1 MALRGFRLAGLLLAL
16 CAGAAAAGEAA
27 CRVAFDVGSSGIRA
41 GTADGM
47 ATARVDI
54 DYLSPLWAG
63 RTLDETEAPTVRAFA
78 ELPGSEQAGCAKVAG
93 GFSAWRLA
101 LETQPDDTVR
111 LLSRILDA
119 SGVPLFVIPQPIEG
133 AYGYYGAGQQLGKR
147 LKTSHILDIG
157 GGSLQI
163 AGHRH
168 SYGEALGQKVWH
180 RLLCQ
185 AMRNEDDRCR
195 LQPMTADELALARKF
210 AEERLQGVRRALPQ
224 PVTMT
229 AISRPVTRGVQ
240 PAVARLIGLQNP
252 QHLPKKAL
260 TAAIDKL
267 APLSEAQTAA
277 ATGTALDR
285 VSRLFSDM
293 LLVEALLRATGGKS
307 LAVAEI
313 DLTNVPGLLADER
326 AFGWS
331 AHYRCYLARLR
342 TQGEAAYVSDPA
354 SCPAGW

>member
-1 MALRGFRLAGLLLAL
+1 MRLRGFRLVGLLLAL
-16 CAGAAAAGEAA
+16 CAGGAVAADSA

-41 GTADGM
+41 GSADGM
-47 ATARVDI
+47 ATARVEI

-63 RTLDETEAPTVRAFA
+63 RTLDETEAPTEQAFA
-78 ELPGSEQAGCAKVAG
+78 ELPGHEQAGCAKVAG

-111 LLSRILDA
+111 LLARIRDA
-119 SGVPLFVIPQPIEG
+119 SGVPLYVIPQSVEG

-163 AGHRH
+163 AGRRQ

-180 RLLCQ
+180 RLMCQ
-185 AMRNEDDRCR
+185 AMKNQDDHCQ
-195 LQPMTADELALARKF
+195 LQPMTVDELALARKF
-210 AEERLQGVRRALPQ
+210 ADERLQGVRRILPQ
-224 PVTMT
+224 AVTMT

-240 PAVARLIGLQNP
+240 PAVVRIVGLKTP
-252 QHLPKKAL
+252 QRLPKKVL

-267 APLSEAQTAA
+267 APLSEAQTAEVTGA
-277 ATGTALDR
+277 AADR

-293 LLVEALLRATGGKS
+293 LLVEALLRATGGKD
-307 LAVAEI
+307 LVVAEI

-326 AFGWS
+326 AFAWS

-342 TQGEAAYVSDPA
+342 TQGEAAYASNPA